1 MTTLSNSDKIVIID
15 QKIKNLDY
23 QRYSV
28 NLDLQL
34 EGAVASP
41 DEDTLNSLN
50 TKLAD
55 IVTKLDILNVEKTS
69 LAE

>member
-28 NLDLQL
+28 NLDIQL
-34 EGAVASP
+34 EGSVSTP
-41 DEDTLNSLN
+41 DQDNLDSLN
-50 TKLAD
+50 VKLSD
-55 IVTKLDILNVEKTS
+55 IVTKLDILNTEKTS
-69 LAE
+69 LIE

>member
-28 NLDLQL
+28 NLDIQL
-34 EGAVASP
+34 EGSVSTP
-41 DEDTLNSLN
+41 DQDNLDSLN
-50 TKLAD
+50 VKLSD
-55 IVTKLDILNVEKTS
+55 IVTKLDILNTEKAS
-69 LAE
+69 LIE

>member
-28 NLDLQL
+28 NLDIQL
-34 EGAVASP
+34 EGSVSTP
-41 DEDTLNSLN
+41 DQDNLDSLN
-50 TKLAD
+50 VKLSD
-55 IVTKLDILNVEKTS
+55 IVT
-69 LAE
+69 

>member
-28 NLDLQL
+28 NLDVQL
-34 EGAVASP
+34 EGSVSNP
-41 DEDTLNSLN
+41 DQDTLDSLN
-50 TKLAD
+50 LKLTD

-69 LAE
+69 LSE

>member
-23 QRYSV
+23 QRYSI
-28 NLDLQL
+28 NLDVQL
-34 EGAVASP
+34 EGSVSNP
-41 DEDTLNSLN
+41 DQDTLDSLN
-50 TKLAD
+50 LKLTD

-69 LAE
+69 LSE